1 MARPRKPR
9 HMPRHMADLAKIVV
23 GVGDMKI
30 SADPAA
36 CLITYSLGS
45 CVGVVGHDPAARVA
59 GLLHFQ
65 LPTAQGH
72 DARAAKSPAMFGDRG
87 IPLLLDALLAHGC
100 RRERL
105 VVRVFGGASMMNDDD
120 MFKIGVK
127 NARAAKRILW
137 QSCMSIRNEDLG
149 GEDSRTVSV
158 EVATGRVVL
167 KKKSEVICY

>member
-1 MARPRKPR
+1 MTD
-9 HMPRHMADLAKIVV
+9 MAKIVV
-23 GVGDMKI
+23 GVGDMKV
-30 SADPAA
+30 SADPSA

-45 CVGVVGHDPAARVA
+45 CVGVVGHDPVAKVA

-65 LPTAQGH
+65 LPSAKGH
-72 DARAAKSPAMFGDRG
+72 DARAAQSPAMFGDKG

-105 VVRVFGGASMMNDDD
+105 VVRVFGGASMMNDNDL
-120 MFKIGVK
+120 FKIGIK
-127 NARAAKRILW
+127 NARAAKKILW

-158 EVATGRVVL
+158 EVGSGRVLL
-167 KKKSEVICY
+167 KKKTGEICY